1 MINLENVT
9 LIAVACVR
17 VERTLKALKYSK
29 KNINFKSVKL
39 LTNEEID
46 DDEIEIIK
54 INNLDYE
61 QYNKFIVYDLYKHI
75 DTTHALIIQ
84 DDGFVV
90 NPEKWDNVFLN
101 YDYIGAPW
109 PLPNDSFS
117 YRDPFGN
124 IIRVGNG
131 GFSLRSKKIL
141 SLAENL
147 NLEWKS
153 YFGFYNEDGFFTC
166 HNRNLYEENGC
177 KFAPVKIAS
186 LFSHEIQ
193 IPETQGIIPFGFH
206 GKNNIYN
213 NLI

>member
-1 MINLENVT
+1 MIDLKNVT
-9 LIAVACVR
+9 LISVACIR
-17 VERTLKALKYSK
+17 VDRTLKALKYSK

-39 LTNEEID
+39 LTNEDIF

-54 INNLDYE
+54 INNLNYE
-61 QYNKFIVYDLYKHI
+61 QYNKFIVYDLYKYI

-90 NPEKWDNVFLN
+90 NPDKWDDIFLN

-109 PLPNDSFS
+109 PSPTDSFS
-117 YRDPFGN
+117 YRDSFGN

-141 SLAENL
+141 SLSEKL

-153 YFGFYNEDGFFTC
+153 YFGFHNEDGFFTC
-166 HNRNLYEENGC
+166 HNRNSYENNGC
-177 KFAPVKIAS
+177 KFAPVEIAA

-193 IPETQGIIPFGFH
+193 TPETIGITPFGFH
-206 GKNNIYN
+206 GKNNPYN
-213 NLI
+213 SLI

>member
-39 LTNEEID
+39 LTNEEIS

-90 NPEKWDNVFLN
+90 NPEKWDDVFLN

-177 KFAPVKIAS
+177 KFAPIEIAS

-193 IPETQGIIPFGFH
+193 IPETQGVIPFGFH

>member
-39 LTNEEID
+39 LTNEEIS

-61 QYNKFIVYDLYKHI
+61 QYNKFIVYDLYKYI

-90 NPEKWDNVFLN
+90 NPEKWDDVFLN

-141 SLAENL
+141 SLAKNL

-177 KFAPVKIAS
+177 KFAPIEIAS